1 MSSTA
6 HRLTAI
12 SLSALKPGC
21 WASDA
26 AERGAGRLAA
36 RRTGSGVVFYFRYA
50 GGQGR
55 RHALP
60 LGAFDPKG
68 RDGLTLSEAR
78 ARAGTLS
85 RRYRAGE
92 RDLRGA
98 LWLEQREHER
108 AIEAERATEAAA
120 AATVGALLLAYCD
133 GLDAAGK
140 PSAPAVRA
148 MILKHAKPSV
158 LWRRTAAAFTAR
170 DAVALLH
177 PLVAAGKRR
186 QAAKLRSALRAA
198 FRRAAQSHTDPNAPE
213 ALRALGVEIDPLAAL
228 VTVEGANKA
237 RDRALS
243 AAELRAYWK
252 RLQALPDPAGA
263 LLRLH
268 LLTGG
273 QRLQQLARGT
283 VEDIAEGVL
292 ILYDGKGRRSEPR
305 RHPVPLIP
313 EALAEIDRLGAG
325 ELGPFVYT
333 LTRGATAADYSATR
347 ERLRPVVAAMVEAG
361 EVAEPF
367 TLGDLRRTVE
377 TRLAALGIGA
387 DVRARLQSHGLGGI
401 QARHYDRHDYAE
413 EVRAALERLRELL
426 TGEGGKVTPIR
437 RRPAAAAD

>member
-1 MSSTA
+1 MLSTA

-12 SLSALKPGC
+12 GLSALKPGC
-21 WASDA
+21 WASDP

-36 RRTGSGVVFYFRYA
+36 RRTGAGVVFYFRYA
-50 GGQGR
+50 DGEGR
-55 RHALP
+55 RHAIP

-68 RDGLTLSEAR
+68 RDGFSLSEAR

-85 RRYRAGE
+85 RRYRAGD

-98 LWLEQREHER
+98 LWLEQRERER
-108 AIEAERATEAAA
+108 TIKAERAAEAAA

-133 GLDAAGK
+133 ALDAAGK

-148 MILKHAKPSV
+148 MILKHAKPSA
-158 LWRRTAAAFTAR
+158 LWHRPAAAFTAR

-177 PLVAAGKRR
+177 PLVRAGKRR

-213 ALRALGVEIDPLAAL
+213 TLRALGVETDPLAAL
-228 VTVEGANKA
+228 ATIEGANKA
-237 RDRALS
+237 RDRALTV
-243 AAELRAYWK
+243 AEVRAYWK
-252 RLQALPDPAGA
+252 RLQTLSEPGGA

-268 LLTGG
+268 LLTGA
-273 QRLQQLARGT
+273 QRVEQLARAT
-283 VEDIAEGVL
+283 AEDMIEGAL
-292 ILYDGKGRRSEPR
+292 ILRDGKGRRSEPR
-305 RHPVPLIP
+305 RHPVPLLP
-313 EALAEIDRLGAG
+313 EAVSAVEALRAPG
-325 ELGPFVYT
+325 LGPYVFTVT
-333 LTRGATAADYSATR
+333 GGASGADYSATAC
-347 ERLRPVVAAMVEAG
+347 RLRPVAAAMVAAG

-401 QARHYDRHDYAE
+401 QARHYDRHDYAG
-413 EVRAALERLRELL
+413 EVRAALVALHRVL
-426 TGEGGKVTPIR
+426 TGQAAKVTPLR
-437 RRPAAAAD
+437 RRSRPG